1 MYLLCKYYE
10 EKKKSKFQQESRGW
24 VMLRPQPTLVP
35 HSPHILVLGK
45 ISGPIHGLSA
55 GTNLGVTCSVPG
67 AGGEG
72 DRGQEAVPS

>member
-1 MYLLCKYYE
+1 
-10 EKKKSKFQQESRGW
+10 
-24 VMLRPQPTLVP
+24 MLQPQPTLVP

-45 ISGPIHGLSA
+45 LSGPIHGLSA
-55 GTNLGVTCSVPG
+55 GTNLGVTCSVAG